1 MHRNVCPK
9 RNYPLSDE
17 YQYTSAVNGFP
28 GAYDPDGSG
37 KISKMP
43 DDKNYSLENLLKAV
57 AQNSDNV
64 ATNILGYYVTNQ
76 YDKASKNQ

>member
-1 MHRNVCPK
+1 MTKKHVCSK
-9 RNYPLSDE
+9 RSQAWVLYYAQERLSQKKLSLSDE

-43 DDKNYSLENLLKAV
+43 DDKNYSLK
-57 AQNSDNV
+57 
-64 ATNILGYYVTNQ
+64 IC
-76 YDKASKNQ
+76 